1 MILGTVNM
9 VNNYKFSGF
18 VITIKALRVLMVRVN
33 LFVFISFQTS
43 TINSAKIGSKM
54 ILSTVNLVN
63 NYKFSD
69 FIITKITEEQKEI
82 DIESLKRNKRHSLG
96 APSKRVSQ
104 NFEFYGLY
112 VLGVVLL
119 VYRPLRVVR
128 WYF

>member
-1 MILGTVNM
+1 
-9 VNNYKFSGF
+9 
-18 VITIKALRVLMVRVN
+18 MVRVN

-104 NFEFYGLY
+104 NFEFYFEVPWLLALDL
-112 VLGVVLL
+112 VL
-119 VYRPLRVVR
+119 YRPSSQAKVAALT
-128 WYF
+128 

>member
-1 MILGTVNM
+1 MRKTGQTILLKGNFIFITFQTSKMMLRTVNL
-9 VNNYKFSGF
+9 VNNYKFSDF
-18 VITIKALRVLMVRVN
+18 TITIKALRVLMVRVN
-33 LFVFISFQTS
+33 LFVFVSFQTS
-43 TINSAKIGSKM
+43 SIDSAKIGSKM

-104 NFEFYGLY
+104 TF
-112 VLGVVLL
+112 
-119 VYRPLRVVR
+119 
-128 WYF
+128 